1 MPPVEATDSAKKID
15 NKATTFNREEWFL
28 WAPIFVAVGYL
39 LWDLQY
45 WWNRMEDYNF
55 GWIVP
60 AFSGYLIYEN
70 WSFITKHKKPDG
82 RWYLPAWIFAA
93 ACFAIVAN
101 YKALIGPD
109 QTPSWILAFGT
120 LAVVSAG
127 ILATWGW
134 RSLRLCLFPL
144 LFLLVA
150 VPLPQ
155 SIWGGISRGLQ
166 RFVAAVSVEAL
177 SFMNIPVL
185 QHGNTLELESGHLA
199 IADACSGIRSL
210 QMSIMIG
217 LLLGKLFLKTYFMR
231 FMIMILGMMIAIPGN
246 LLRTLWLTTT
256 AHYHGME
263 AMNAIHDLAG
273 WVVMGAT
280 VVGVTLVCY
289 ALYSL
294 EKLLLS
300 GGLQHSPSETKQ
312 RA

>member
-1 MPPVEATDSAKKID
+1 MESSGSELRAD
-15 NKATTFNREEWFL
+15 NKTAVLSREEWFL
-28 WAPIFVAVGYL
+28 WAPVIAAAAYL

-45 WWNRMEDYNF
+45 WWSRMEDYNF

-60 AFSGYLIYEN
+60 LFSGYLIYEN
-70 WSFITKHKKPDG
+70 WSAITKVKRPDR

-93 ACFAIVAN
+93 FCFGIVSN
-101 YKALIGPD
+101 YKALIGHD

-120 LAVVSAG
+120 LAVISSA
-127 ILATWGW
+127 IVATWGW
-134 RSLRLCLFPL
+134 KALRLCLFPL

-155 SIWGGISRGLQ
+155 SMWGGISQGLQ

-185 QHGNTLELESGHLA
+185 QHGNTLELESGHVA

-210 QMSIMIG
+210 QMSIMVG

-231 FMIMILGMMIAIPGN
+231 LLIVLLGMMIAIPGN
-246 LLRTLWLTTT
+246 LIRTLWLTTT
-256 AHYHGME
+256 AHYEGME

-273 WVVMGAT
+273 WLVMGAT
-280 VVGVTLVCY
+280 VVGVVVVCI
-289 ALYSL
+289 
-294 EKLLLS
+294 LLS
-300 GGLQHSPSETKQ
+300 WFEKYYLSVNDKLPSANATQQ
-312 RA
+312 RT